1 MRLED
6 RVEPGFRSLGN
17 NRRVL
22 SKERDASFES
32 ASVFIVKDRL
42 DRAGLSQAFWQQ
54 EVRTF

>member
-17 NRRVL
+17 NR
-22 SKERDASFES
+22 RDASFES